1 LVSIGKEIAM
11 YTNVVV
17 GIDGTDAGRDALT
30 VAETLA
36 PSLKKLALV
45 HVRVLKA
52 PAPRDYAAA
61 FDAQTRDKS
70 VQLLRAEQQRSAP
83 AAETFSVLAPGVGN
97 GLRDAAESR
106 GADLL
111 VVGSCH
117 RSSVGRVLAGDDTR
131 AALHRA
137 PCAVA
142 VAPRGYHECVKP
154 PVLIGVAYDGSP
166 DSEVALAHA
175 RALAKETGAGVLA
188 RHVVQLKVY
197 GASGWAPAVVEDPDV
212 QIAVAREQLGDL
224 DDVDLGV
231 VTGALGEELAAF
243 STTVDVLVCGS
254 RHNGIVRRVALG
266 TTSDFLARHCACPLI
281 ITPAAVQTPQPLSR
295 EDRVGMA
302 DVSGV

>member
-1 LVSIGKEIAM
+1 VSIGKEIAV

-17 GIDGTDAGRDALT
+17 GIDGTDAGRDVVA

-36 PSLKKLALV
+36 PSRKELALV
-45 HVRVLKA
+45 HVRVLEA
-52 PAPRDYAAA
+52 PAAAGYGAA
-61 FDAQTRDKS
+61 FDAETRDTS
-70 VQLLRAEQQRSAP
+70 VQLLRAEQRRSAP
-83 AAETFSVLAPGVGN
+83 AAETLSVLAPDVGS

-106 GADLL
+106 GADLM

-142 VAPRGYHECVKP
+142 VAPRGYHQSVKR

-166 DSEVALAHA
+166 HSEVALAHA
-175 RALAKETGAGVLA
+175 RALAKETGARVLA
-188 RHVVQLKVY
+188 RHVIPLKVY
-197 GASGWAPAVVEDPDV
+197 GAGGWAPAVVEDPDV
-212 QIAVAREQLGDL
+212 QIAVAREQLGEL
-224 DDVDLGV
+224 GDVDLGV
-231 VTGALGEELAAF
+231 VIGALGEELRAF
-243 STTVDVLVCGS
+243 SKTVDVLVCGS

-266 TTSDFLARHCACPLI
+266 TTSDFLARDCACPLI
-281 ITPAAVQTPQPLSR
+281 ITPAAVQTPESPGKD
-295 EDRVGMA
+295 DRLAMA

>member
-1 LVSIGKEIAM
+1 M

-17 GIDGTDAGRDALT
+17 GIDGTDAGRDVLA

-36 PSLKKLALV
+36 PSLKELALV
-45 HVRVLKA
+45 HVRVLEA
-52 PAPRDYAAA
+52 PGPPRYGSA
-61 FDAQTRDKS
+61 FDAETREKS

-83 AAETFSVLAPGVGN
+83 AAETFSVLGPDVGT

-117 RSSVGRVLAGDDTR
+117 RSSVGRVLASDDTR

-137 PCAVA
+137 PCAAA
-142 VAPRGYHECVKP
+142 VAPRGYHECVKR

-166 DSEVALAHA
+166 HSEVALAHA

-197 GASGWAPAVVEDPDV
+197 GAGGWAPAVVEDPDA
-212 QIAVAREQLGDL
+212 QIALAREQLAGL
-224 DDVDLGV
+224 GDVDLGV
-231 VTGALGEELAAF
+231 VIGALGEELVAF
-243 STTVDVLVCGS
+243 SRTVDVLVCGS

-266 TTSDFLARHCACPLI
+266 TTSDFLARDCACPLI
-281 ITPAAVQTPQPLSR
+281 ITPAAVQTPQPPGR
-295 EDRVGMA
+295 DDRVAMA
-302 DVSGV
+302 DVLGV